1 MNVNLFIGALA
12 QSADAINPNI
22 AERLGEGAVVLVQ
35 GLLTVFGVL
44 AILWGVLALF
54 KVFFYNI
61 PEKRKNKKENNV
73 AAAEAPVTE
82 TSSALHAVSASDNA
96 DEGVIVAA
104 ITAALSEYFAESG
117 EYSGGF
123 RVVSFRKSQSGSAWN
138 KK

>member
-1 MNVNLFIGALA
+1 MDMNLFIGALS
-12 QSADAINPNI
+12 QGSDAINPNI
-22 AERLGEGAVVLVQ
+22 VERLGEGGVVLVQ
-35 GLLTVFGVL
+35 GLITVFGVL

-54 KVFFYNI
+54 RVFFYDI
-61 PEKRKNKKENNV
+61 PEKRKSKKENKAV
-73 AAAEAPVTE
+73 EEAPVQ
-82 TSSALHAVSASDNA
+82 APVIPASESE
-96 DEGVIVAA
+96 DEGAIVAA